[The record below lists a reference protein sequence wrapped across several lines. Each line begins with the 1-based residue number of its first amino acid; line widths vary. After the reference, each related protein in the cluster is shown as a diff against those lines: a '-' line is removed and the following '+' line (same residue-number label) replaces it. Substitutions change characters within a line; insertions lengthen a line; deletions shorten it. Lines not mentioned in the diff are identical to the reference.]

1 MVCLRASEEALTS
14 ECALQLSFNYA
25 SHSYTTSW
33 KVEHEEAVQSPF
45 SIYQRQL
52 INWKKLRSKKKSFVS
67 GLLFPSDFITDTL
80 MPFRPLVI

>member
-52 INWKKLRSKKKSFVS
+52 INWKKLRSKKKSPLCRGCYFLQI
-67 GLLFPSDFITDTL
+67 LLLIL
-80 MPFRPLVI
+80 